1 MFRNGMIGSTILLL
15 AAPAL
20 AGSINLT
27 AQVMV
32 EKRVAGADGTIRIE
46 LARADRVVPGDRI
59 IYVIEYRNSGT
70 TAASNL
76 VVANPVPLGLTYA
89 GAAPGMV
96 APEVSNDGKTFA
108 PIAELRVRGA
118 DGILRIAVP
127 LDIRSVRWRLTGP
140 IAPGASGKVA
150 FCVKLT

>member
-1 MFRNGMIGSTILLL
+1 MLRKSVMASAILLL
-15 AAPAL
+15 AAPAI

-32 EKRVAGADGTIRIE
+32 EKRIPGADGTTRIE
-46 LARADRVVPGDRI
+46 LARADRVIPGDRVV
-59 IYVIEYRNSGT
+59 YVIEYHNSGT

-76 VVANPVPLGLTYA
+76 VVANPVPPGLTYA
-89 GAAPGMV
+89 GAAPGMA
-96 APEVSNDGKTFA
+96 APEVSNDGKAFA

-118 DGILRIAVP
+118 DGILRTAVP

-140 IAPGASGKVA
+140 IAPGASGRVA
-150 FCVKLT
+150 FCVILR